1 MYVSEK
7 VLRKHCPIELVHRN
21 AEVAQAWADDKLER
35 ESAHSIIEALSSQL
49 AMVTRRGFKAALLPD
64 DLLIGPYGD
73 RVKTRT
79 WSEGGIM
86 QIGWNDA
93 DGSLQDVIPS
103 RLLAIEQLQEEVTF
117 INLCMDRGPSN
128 TSAMNFLLDKGH
140 PARICFSS

>member
-1 MYVSEK
+1 
-7 VLRKHCPIELVHRN
+7 
-21 AEVAQAWADDKLER
+21 
-35 ESAHSIIEALSSQL
+35 
-49 AMVTRRGFKAALLPD
+49 
-64 DLLIGPYGD
+64 
-73 RVKTRT
+73 
-79 WSEGGIM
+79 M

-93 DGSLQDVIPS
+93 DGSLQDIIPS